1 MYFAIAMPVLT
12 ADTTKIWT
20 ADDYQLLSDDIRYE
34 IINGNLFMT
43 PAPTSFHQIVCE
55 NIGFLLSSFV
65 RKYKIGKVLYGPI
78 DVYFGKKNV
87 FQPDVLFV
95 GKENNGIVVPKG
107 IIGAPDLVVE
117 VLSPSNSFS
126 DLYSKKE
133 VYEDFGV
140 KEYWIADPGNR
151 TLDIFYLDSNGK
163 FAQHIFASEDG
174 QITSKLLNG
183 LVFDLSIVWQM

>member
-1 MYFAIAMPVLT
+1 
-12 ADTTKIWT
+12 
-20 ADDYQLLSDDIRYE
+20 
-34 IINGNLFMT
+34 
-43 PAPTSFHQIVCE
+43 
-55 NIGFLLSSFV
+55 
-65 RKYKIGKVLYGPI
+65 
-78 DVYFGKKNV
+78 
-87 FQPDVLFV
+87 
-95 GKENNGIVVPKG
+95 
-107 IIGAPDLVVE
+107 
-117 VLSPSNSFS
+117 
-126 DLYSKKE
+126 SKKE

>member
-1 MYFAIAMPVLT
+1 MYFALQMPILT

-20 ADDYQLLSDDIRYE
+20 ADDYQLLGDDIRYE

-95 GKENNGIVVPKG
+95 AKENNGIVVPKG

-126 DLYSKKE
+126 DL
-133 VYEDFGV
+133 
-140 KEYWIADPGNR
+140 
-151 TLDIFYLDSNGK
+151 
-163 FAQHIFASEDG
+163 
-174 QITSKLLNG
+174 
-183 LVFDLSIVWQM
+183 